1 MVSQESSQFLPLE
14 AVEPLTSRPNRI
26 SHLVVQG
33 KALDHSA
40 IQSTINDCLLADDV
54 LEMQQAQLRQQ
65 QQDLQLCPLNL
76 DLICPQFQNW
86 LLLPVSG
93 LGIRLQKFCSYFPL
107 FLLIL
112 WERST
117 VWLFIP
123 WLPSIERQLAVHGF
137 ISSKMI
143 YAPHALQKA
152 SLFAIKLKELMGWLV
167 VSLYVNLCWN
177 YW

>member
-65 QQDLQLCPLNL
+65 QQDLQPT
-76 DLICPQFQNW
+76 
-86 LLLPVSG
+86 
-93 LGIRLQKFCSYFPL
+93 R
-107 FLLIL
+107 
-112 WERST
+112 
-117 VWLFIP
+117 
-123 WLPSIERQLAVHGF
+123 
-137 ISSKMI
+137 
-143 YAPHALQKA
+143 
-152 SLFAIKLKELMGWLV
+152 
-167 VSLYVNLCWN
+167 
-177 YW
+177 